1 MSNFSD
7 DFDDD
12 ELTDPEKQR
21 KNDIAQAKA
30 KQGRFDGDDLED
42 LEDLPDS
49 AVTESNRTSRD

>member
-30 KQGRFDGDDLED
+30 KQGRFDGDN
-42 LEDLPDS
+42 LEDLPDN